1 MLKKMQSGSLRT
13 IVRLALIVWGVIVTF
28 PVVWVLYS
36 SLKDNRA
43 FYQEPWAL
51 PDVLHFEN
59 YYNAWVTSEFGSYFL
74 NSALVVAAAVLLS
87 LLMAATTAY
96 VFAKYKMRGLR
107 TVENIYVT
115 LMMIPQVLILI
126 PLFFRLNAVH
136 LIDRLWVLIL
146 LYAVQAVPFA
156 VFLLV
161 GFIRRIHGSFLEAA
175 AIDGCSEFQVFFKIV
190 LPMIKPG
197 LFIAAIVNFMS
208 IWNEYI
214 LAITLIKSESK
225 FTIPVGLRNLT
236 VSMQYGVDF
245 GALFAGLVI
254 AMVPVL
260 ILYGIF
266 QKQLQEGMASISGVK
281 E

>member
-36 SLKDNRA
+36 SLNDNRA
-43 FYQEPWAL
+43 FYQGPWAL

-266 QKQLQEGMASISGVK
+266 QKQLQEGMASSSGVK

>member
-13 IVRLALIVWGVIVTF
+13 LVRLALIVWGVIVTF

-266 QKQLQEGMASISGVK
+266 QKQLQEGMASSSGVK

>member
-146 LYAVQAVPFA
+146 LYAVQAIPFA

-266 QKQLQEGMASISGVK
+266 QKQLQEGMASSSGVK

>member
-146 LYAVQAVPFA
+146 LYAVQAIPFA

-260 ILYGIF
+260 ILYGIC
-266 QKQLQEGMASISGVK
+266 QKQLQEGMASSSGVK

>member
-13 IVRLALIVWGVIVTF
+13 LVRLALIVWGVIVTF
-28 PVVWVLYS
+28 PVIWVLYS

-266 QKQLQEGMASISGVK
+266 QKQLQEGMASSSGVK

>member
-1 MLKKMQSGSLRT
+1 MR
-13 IVRLALIVWGVIVTF
+13 
-28 PVVWVLYS
+28 
-36 SLKDNRA
+36 
-43 FYQEPWAL
+43 
-51 PDVLHFEN
+51 H
-59 YYNAWVTSEFGSYFL
+59 
-74 NSALVVAAAVLLS
+74 AVLLS

-266 QKQLQEGMASISGVK
+266 QKQLQEGMASSSGVK

>member
-266 QKQLQEGMASISGVK
+266 QKQLQEGMASSSGVK